1 MAEVPVAVEATKAVQ
16 AAAAV
21 AMVAAVVVDNP
32 VETAMMV

>member
-1 MAEVPVAVEATKAVQ
+1 MPVAVEATKAVQ